1 MARLVTDFQKLIA
14 RLGRHYGSPERPPAK
29 TPFELVIWEHSC
41 YLLPDDRRAAVF
53 DSLRRTVGIDPHKI
67 LAADP
72 DVLLELAKP
81 GGMRPD
87 TRVLRWTEISQITV
101 DEFDGD
107 LNRILE
113 LPYAQAKKALKLFPS
128 IGDPGAEKILLFCGV
143 GSGLPLESNGCRV
156 LVRLGFGR
164 ENAKN
169 YAAQYRSIQDALE
182 GELPKRTDSLL
193 QAHLLL
199 RRHGQEIC
207 HTNGPDCGVCP
218 VVGACRFPK

>member
-1 MARLVTDFQKLIA
+1 VTDFQKLIA
-14 RLGRHYGSPERPPAK
+14 RLHRHYGEPELPPAK
-29 TPFELVIWEHSC
+29 TPFELVIWEPSC
-41 YLLPDDRRAAVF
+41 YLLPDDWRAVVF

-72 DVLLELAKP
+72 DVLLELARP
-81 GGMRPD
+81 GGMRPEA
-87 TRVLRWTEISQITV
+87 RVSRWMEIAQITV

-113 LPYAQAKKALKLFPS
+113 LPYMQAKKALKLFPS

-143 GSGLPLESNGCRV
+143 RSGLPLDSNGCRV
-156 LVRLGFGR
+156 LVRIGFGR
-164 ENAKN
+164 EDAKN
-169 YAAQYRSIQDALE
+169 YSAQYRSIQDALE
-182 GELPKRTDSLL
+182 GQLPKRTDALV

-199 RRHGQEIC
+199 RRHGQETC

-218 VVGACRFPK
+218 VADACRFPK